1 MIDEPVHRPAEVPHG
16 WRDVPLRALIQ
27 RKKDSGRSDLTPLS
41 VFLDAGV
48 VPRETRDDNHNR
60 LGADLGSYLVVQR
73 GDLVV
78 NKLRT
83 WQGGLG
89 VSAYEGI
96 VSPAYFVCSVD
107 EGQVLPAFLHLA
119 LRSSSYLREF
129 TRLSKS
135 MPPSQYDIA
144 WEDFRNVRV
153 FLPPLDDQALIV
165 RGLTERLDEID
176 QLIEAQVALTTLL
189 DERRNALIASML
201 TTGSADAWVRLKYL
215 CDQLS
220 VGVVVQP
227 AALYAAE
234 GIPFLR
240 GVNVQP
246 GRIVLDDL
254 KFLDPARESTA
265 MKSRLRAGDLVVVRT
280 GKAGAAAVI
289 PDELDGANC
298 VDLLIVR
305 PGPRLL
311 PKYAEYL
318 INSEVVQRQVAEGS
332 TGALQ
337 AHFNVAALKEVRV
350 PYVGVETQAQ
360 VVDRLGES
368 LADMDAVREA
378 AAKHIALAR
387 ARRAEVVNA
396 AVLGYARELEVAA

>member
-1 MIDEPVHRPAEVPHG
+1 
-16 WRDVPLRALIQ
+16 
-27 RKKDSGRSDLTPLS
+27 
-41 VFLDAGV
+41 
-48 VPRETRDDNHNR
+48 
-60 LGADLGSYLVVQR
+60 
-73 GDLVV
+73 
-78 NKLRT
+78 
-83 WQGGLG
+83 
-89 VSAYEGI
+89 
-96 VSPAYFVCSVD
+96 
-107 EGQVLPAFLHLA
+107 
-119 LRSSSYLREF
+119 
-129 TRLSKS
+129 
-135 MPPSQYDIA
+135 
-144 WEDFRNVRV
+144 
-153 FLPPLDDQALIV
+153 
-165 RGLTERLDEID
+165 
-176 QLIEAQVALTTLL
+176 
-189 DERRNALIASML
+189 
-201 TTGSADAWVRLKYL
+201 
-215 CDQLS
+215 
-220 VGVVVQP
+220 
-227 AALYAAE
+227 
-234 GIPFLR
+234 
-240 GVNVQP
+240 
-246 GRIVLDDL
+246 
-254 KFLDPARESTA
+254 
-265 MKSRLRAGDLVVVRT
+265 
-280 GKAGAAAVI
+280 VI